1 MKHSYK
7 INFCSSSRKIE
18 EKFESFN
25 NYKPYDFHKEIT
37 KYFDGMGDFTASLYE
52 DGKLK
57 FVLTKNPEI
66 KIEGLFKE
74 EYGNCLYL
82 HSEKPRPFYCVF
94 GSRDVNID
102 YGELQ
107 PSLTEILDDLEYEF
121 DPSEDFELRKYDSK
135 DGSYKV
141 IYRLSSNRI
150 PIRQS
155 ERKKYP
161 YMLEL
166 CLTPTMEDKIVV
178 NGRES
183 EYKDMKNALVEYWI
197 ETECGG
203 HIYKDRYGIVDIL
216 SATREEEK

>member
-7 INFCSSSRKIE
+7 INFCSSNRKIE

-37 KYFDGMGDFTASLYE
+37 KYFDGMDDFTASLYE

-57 FVLTKNPEI
+57 FVLTRNPEI
-66 KIEGLFKE
+66 KIEGLFKK

-82 HSEKPRPFYCVF
+82 HSKKSCPFYCVVS
-94 GSRDVNID
+94 SRDVNID

-107 PSLTEILDDLEYEF
+107 PPLTEILDDLEYEF

-135 DGSYKV
+135 DGSYEV
-141 IYRLSSNRI
+141 IYKLASNRI

-161 YMLEL
+161 YILEL
-166 CLTPTMEDKIVV
+166 LSPTMEDKIVV
-178 NGRES
+178 YGRES
-183 EYKDMKNALVEYWI
+183 EYEDMQNALVEYWI
-197 ETECGG
+197 KTGCGG
-203 HIYKDRYGIVDIL
+203 YIFKDKYGVVDTL
-216 SATREEEK
+216 NTTREEEK

>member
-1 MKHSYK
+1 MKHSYQ
-7 INFCSSSRKIE
+7 INFYSSNRKIE

-25 NYKPYDFHKEIT
+25 NYTPDDFCDEIT
-37 KYFDGMGDFTASLYE
+37 KYFDGMNDFTASLYE
-52 DGKLK
+52 DEELK
-57 FVLTKNPEI
+57 FVLTRNPKI
-66 KIEGLFKE
+66 KTKGFFKK
-74 EYGNCLYL
+74 EYGNGLYL
-82 HSEKPRPFYCVF
+82 HSEKPCPFYCVV

-102 YGELQ
+102 YEELQ

-141 IYRLSSNRI
+141 IYKLASNRI

-183 EYKDMKNALVEYWI
+183 EYEDMQNALVEYWI
-197 ETECGG
+197 KTGYGG
-203 HIYKDRYGIVDIL
+203 YIFKDKYGVVDTL
-216 SATREEEK
+216 STI

>member
-1 MKHSYK
+1 MKHSYQ
-7 INFCSSSRKIE
+7 INFCSSNRKIE

-82 HSEKPRPFYCVF
+82 HSKKPCQFYCVVS
-94 GSRDVNID
+94 SRDVNID

-121 DPSEDFELRKYDSK
+121 DPSEDFELRKYDGK
-135 DGSYKV
+135 DGSYEV
-141 IYRLSSNRI
+141 IYKFSSNRI
-150 PIRQS
+150 PVRQS
-155 ERKKYP
+155 EWKKYP

-166 CLTPTMEDKIVV
+166 CLTPTTEDKIVV
-178 NGRES
+178 NGRKS
-183 EYKDMKNALVEYWI
+183 EYEDMQNALVEYWI
-197 ETECGG
+197 KTGYGG
-203 HIYKDRYGIVDIL
+203 YIFKNKYGVVDTL
-216 SATREEEK
+216 NTTREEEK